1 MIKLPPF
8 WALIKD
14 NIHDGQEIR
23 VEKKNFTRNEGDVI
37 IESRYRCIHDFII
50 IQSLI
55 STNLGRMKTRF
66 LSFRKNMWN
75 YQWTL
80 SIGVQIGRNSKS
92 HSGLH
97 SHLVGMHSETIEHS
111 YSQSLIFS
119 SQGYIS
125 LLSSMI
131 STRTCP

>member
-97 SHLVGMHSETIEHS
+97 SQLVEIEHS
-111 YSQSLIFS
+111 HSQSLILS